1 MAPELWVDRGV
12 EEGRRGARNGGDLV
26 QRTCAAEGGCRSTFW
41 LIKGRNI
48 DCSLTDM
55 FAKNDEFFFSFEI
68 FAEEY
73 LGIGALPVTPS
84 LQSSKVVNS

>member
-1 MAPELWVDRGV
+1 MAPELGVDRGV

-55 FAKNDEFFFSFEI
+55 FEKNGEVFS
-68 FAEEY
+68 EEY
-73 LGIGALPVTPS
+73 MGIEALPVTPS
-84 LQSSKVVNS
+84 LQSSKIG